1 MLKALGY
8 QLTVPTSYSF
18 LEIYCV
24 LTDTPEQVRYLAEYL
39 CELTL
44 YSAFPWMVLLPSKIA
59 TAALVLAN
67 YLLDRKKIWNES
79 LAQITKHE
87 WNDIKNVVLDL
98 NDVHKEAINLKEKA
112 IQEKYVSS
120 RYMRVA
126 LLPSKEINGDNL
138 DGFIKNSI

>member
-1 MLKALGY
+1 
-8 QLTVPTSYSF
+8 
-18 LEIYCV
+18 
-24 LTDTPEQVRYLAEYL
+24 
-39 CELTL
+39 
-44 YSAFPWMVLLPSKIA
+44 MVLLPSKIA